1 MAVRCPASTD
11 ANTSWDRSAV
21 FAAALFTFAVLPVL
35 AFAAGAFAAGAFTA
49 DAFVVRVVRVVA
61 GFVLFAAV
69 TGMVVLLDG
78 AHSQRQP
85 VPRAGDRPES
95 FVPRSPVRP

>member
-11 ANTSWDRSAV
+11 AITSWDRSAV

-35 AFAAGAFAAGAFTA
+35 AFAAGAFTA

-69 TGMVVLLDG
+69 AGMVVLLDG